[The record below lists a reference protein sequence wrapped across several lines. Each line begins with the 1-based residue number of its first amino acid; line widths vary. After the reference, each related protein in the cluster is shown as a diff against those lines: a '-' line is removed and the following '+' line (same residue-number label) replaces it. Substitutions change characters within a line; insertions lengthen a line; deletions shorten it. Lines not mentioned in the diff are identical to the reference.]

1 MTFRILIFILAA
13 SALLYLLVI
22 LVFTIGWYR
31 MKVFTASVRS
41 FSTNTSVVV
50 AFRNEEQHIEN
61 LLNSLLEQTY
71 PNNLWE
77 IVLVNDHSTD
87 NSQELISRFI
97 RNNKNIKITL
107 LNAVGQGKKQ
117 SLVEGIRLATG
128 DLIVCTDADCMAGKN
143 WLTSIVSFYEQ
154 EHPLLIF
161 GAVVYD
167 KENGFFQKFFS
178 FEFMSLV
185 ASGAGSGASGFPF
198 MGNGANLAFERDT
211 FLEAGAEAQKQ
222 EHASGDDVF
231 LIQYLTKKYGSQT
244 IRFLKNKASI
254 IRTQAPETFKEFM
267 KQRIRWGSKARAY
280 DQPWPL
286 FVAFAVFIFNTLLA
300 LCFLMGLV
308 APWALSIFFLFVL
321 LKLFI
326 DLPLLQA
333 FSEFSNKGNLL
344 RYMIP
349 FEIIY
354 PFYIPVAALK
364 GLFFSYEWKGR
375 KSR

>member
-1 MTFRILIFILAA
+1 MTARILIFILAA

-41 FSTNTSVVV
+41 FSTKTSVVV
-50 AFRNEEQHIEN
+50 AFRNEEQHIET

-71 PNNLWE
+71 PEDLWE

-87 NSQELISRFI
+87 KSTEIIDRFT
-97 RNNKNIKITL
+97 RENKKIKISL
-107 LNAVGQGKKQ
+107 LNAVGKGKKQ
-117 SLVEGIRLATG
+117 SLLEGVRFATG
-128 DLIVCTDADCMAGKN
+128 NLIVCTDADCVAGKN
-143 WLTSIVSFYEQ
+143 WLTSVVSFYEQ

-161 GAVVYD
+161 GAVVYNEED
-167 KENGFFQKFFS
+167 GFFQKFFS

-198 MGNGANLAFERDT
+198 MGNGANLAFERDA

-231 LIQYLTKKYGSQT
+231 LIQYLTHKYGSQT

-254 IRTQAPETFKEFM
+254 IRTQAPASFKEFI

-286 FVAFAVFIFNTLLA
+286 FVAFAVFIFNTLLV
-300 LCFLMGLV
+300 LCFLAGLIV
-308 APWALSIFFLFVL
+308 PWALAIFLLFVL

-344 RYMIP
+344 RYMLP